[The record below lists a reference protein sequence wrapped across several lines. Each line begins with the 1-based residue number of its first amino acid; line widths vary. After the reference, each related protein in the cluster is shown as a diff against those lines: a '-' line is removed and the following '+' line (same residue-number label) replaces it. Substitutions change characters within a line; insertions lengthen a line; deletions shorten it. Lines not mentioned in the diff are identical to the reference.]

1 MLRDPSLIPLS
12 HDHHHALALCVLTTR
27 SLASGESLETL
38 SHNIVEH
45 YQTELRRHFD
55 LEERVLFPVL
65 DPHVRELVD
74 GLLSE
79 HRRIEQLVES
89 LRSSQERVLIEEF
102 CTLLQQHVRKEESQ
116 LFEQAQRL
124 LTRGQLDDL
133 GAKLAPGT
141 GPACGMPDR

>member
-65 DPHVRELVD
+65 
-74 GLLSE
+74 E